1 MTIVKQEIKL
11 LVNTKEYTVEVEPYM
26 TLADCLRDN
35 LFLTGVKVSCNE
47 GDCGACTVLVDGK
60 PFNSCITLAV
70 EAAGHPI
77 ITIEGVSNGEELH
90 PIQRSF
96 VDHHGMQCAFC
107 TPGMIL
113 SAKSLLARKLNPSEE
128 EIREAIAGN
137 LCRCGTYPKIV
148 TSILAAAHMMG
159 GTE

>member
-1 MTIVKQEIKL
+1 M
-11 LVNTKEYTVEVEPYM
+11 LVNRKEYTVEVEPYM

-47 GDCGACTVLVDGK
+47 GDCGACTVLVDEK

-70 EAAGHPI
+70 EAVGQPI
-77 ITIEGVSNGEELH
+77 TTIEGVSNGEKLH

-96 VDHHGMQCAFC
+96 IDHHGMQCAFC

-113 SAKSLLARKLNPSEE
+113 SAKALLARKPNPTEQDA
-128 EIREAIAGN
+128 REAIAGN

-148 TSILAAAHMMG
+148 TSILAAARMMG
-159 GTE
+159 GTR